1 MGPGGGM
8 DGERNKQLQENVP
21 ALEKLGRFDF
31 KESVSEGH
39 NKHGETKN
47 FKWKVS
53 EPNHD
58 LYV

>member
-1 MGPGGGM
+1 M
-8 DGERNKQLQENVP
+8 DRERNKQLQENVP
-21 ALEKLGRFDF
+21 TPKKLGRFDF

>member
-1 MGPGGGM
+1 M

-21 ALEKLGRFDF
+21 TLEKLGRFDF

-39 NKHGETKN
+39 NKHGKTKN
-47 FKWKVS
+47 VKWKVS